1 MKSIKEIVFGV
12 SFFFEID
19 WGIFLRKMFIQ
30 RIIEIHAFVITGF
43 FFRRKYFGEKSYQF
57 VFVRVFAA
65 QQMVFFVMSIIG
77 MRHYVRKNVHSL
89 RKLFLHRVEQIKN
102 RQGKHKILFKG
113 NM

>member
-1 MKSIKEIVFGV
+1 MKNIKEIVFGT

-19 WGIFLRKMFIQ
+19 WRIFLCKMLIKS
-30 RIIEIHAFVITGF
+30 IIEKHAIVIAGLL
-43 FFRRKYFGEKSYQF
+43 RRKYFGEKCNQF
-57 VFVRVFAA
+57 VFVRVFVA
-65 QQMVFFVMSIIG
+65 QQMVFLVMPIIG

-102 RQGKHKILFKG
+102 RQGKHKVLFKG